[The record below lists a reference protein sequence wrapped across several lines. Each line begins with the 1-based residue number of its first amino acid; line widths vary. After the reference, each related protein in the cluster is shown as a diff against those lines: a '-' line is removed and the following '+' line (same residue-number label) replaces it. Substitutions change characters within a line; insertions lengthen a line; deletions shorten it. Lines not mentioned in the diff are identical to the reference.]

1 MESGAPPRDTAW
13 AMSEENLEIV
23 RSSYEAFDRGDID
36 AVLANADPALVT
48 YRADPEAAIWHGPDG
63 FLQAMAD
70 WTEGFD
76 QFNARAEEFRDAG
89 DRVIVRVHQRA
100 LGQSSGAPV
109 EADFWFVHSLSRGK
123 VTRVDIFASKGPALA
138 AAGLS
143 E

>member
-1 MESGAPPRDTAW
+1 
-13 AMSEENLEIV
+13 MSEENVEIV
-23 RSSYEAFDRGDID
+23 RSTYEAFDRGDID
-36 AVLANADPALVT
+36 AALSSADPALVT
-48 YRADPEAAIWHGPDG
+48 YRADPEAATWHGPDG
-63 FLQAMAD
+63 FLQAMSD

-76 QFNARAEEFRDAG
+76 QFSARAEEFIDAG

-109 EADFWFVHSLSRGK
+109 EADFWFVHSLTGGK
-123 VTRVDIFASKGPALA
+123 VTRLDMFASKGPALE